1 MNNKYWLEAKNIYAF
16 KNGHEVVKNLSLKLK
31 KEEMILILGPNGSGK
46 SSIVDLINRNIYPIQ
61 NKDSYLKILGKELI
75 DIWELRKK
83 ISTVNND
90 IKLRINPELRVLDV
104 IISGLYGKYCYE
116 ENKSNNDFIVAN
128 DLIEKLSIEN
138 IRERKFGYLSDGEKQ
153 ITIIARAIINNPEIL
168 ILDEPVI
175 NLDLRSKYFL
185 INKIKAL
192 SKLNISILCITHDI
206 TIITKDYNRVI
217 FLKNKK
223 IILDGKPSENMKS
236 EYISNLFDVDI
247 EIIENKN
254 SWEVYRK

>member
-1 MNNKYWLEAKNIYAF
+1 M
-16 KNGHEVVKNLSLKLK
+16 
-31 KEEMILILGPNGSGK
+31 
-46 SSIVDLINRNIYPIQ
+46 
-61 NKDSYLKILGKELI
+61 
-75 DIWELRKK
+75 
-83 ISTVNND
+83 
-90 IKLRINPELRVLDV
+90 
-104 IISGLYGKYCYE
+104 
-116 ENKSNNDFIVAN
+116 
-128 DLIEKLSIEN
+128 
-138 IRERKFGYLSDGEKQ
+138 
-153 ITIIARAIINNPEIL
+153 
-168 ILDEPVI
+168 
-175 NLDLRSKYFL
+175 